1 MRNLLYRRWCSV
13 IAVCLIAIMM
23 AAIVAAAMVVR
34 RPAVPATL
42 ILTVDRDVLPADGYS
57 AAHVTAHASDG
68 RELKTVLW
76 RVEKGKGLAERE
88 TIAPVGPDVRTAYRA
103 GVTPG
108 RVELLAV
115 AQHMKPARITFDLA
129 LDPTDQFGD
138 GTPDFLR
145 LQDAAD
151 RQAFRRWFT
160 FLAESTYFQEEDER
174 PKEVNDCAALIRYAY
189 REALRTHDGP
199 WANQTHLRNLPTSES
214 VRKYDYPHTAL
225 GPNVFRTRP
234 GAFVPDDIGDG
245 AFAEFADAETLRRF
259 NAHFVSRDL
268 NAARPGDLIFF
279 RQAGQAM
286 PFHTMIYLGPSHFG
300 EGEHWLMYHTGP
312 SHTGKKK
319 DAGELRRVTVEDLMQ
334 HPYPRW
340 RPVPQNAAFLGV
352 YRWNILR
359 EAN

>member
-1 MRNLLYRRWCSV
+1 MRSFFYRRWWFV
-13 IAVCLIAIMM
+13 FAICLIAIG
-23 AAIVAAAMVVR
+23 AVAFVATRHAG
-34 RPAVPATL
+34 PAVL
-42 ILTVDRDVLPADGYS
+42 VLSVERDVVPADGH
-57 AAHVTAHASDG
+57 AAVQVTARASDG
-68 RELKTVLW
+68 RELKAVSW
-76 RVEKGKGLAERE
+76 RVEKGKGLAEME
-88 TIAPVGPDVRTAYRA
+88 AFSPVGSDLRTVYRA

-108 RVELLAV
+108 RVELLATALGV
-115 AQHMKPARITFDLA
+115 KPARVAFDLA
-129 LDPTDQFGD
+129 LDPSDQFGD

-151 RQAFRRWFT
+151 RQAFRQWFT
-160 FLAESTYFQEEDER
+160 FLAESTYFQQEDER

-189 REALRTHDGP
+189 REALRAHDGP

-225 GPNVFRTRP
+225 GANLFRTRP

-312 SHTGKKK
+312 SHTGTKK

>member
-1 MRNLLYRRWCSV
+1 MRDLFYRRWWLV
-13 IAVCLIAIMM
+13 IAIGLVAIG
-23 AAIVAAAMVVR
+23 ACALVAR
-34 RPAVPATL
+34 RHAGPAVL
-42 ILTVDRDVLPADGYS
+42 VLSVDRSVVPADGY
-57 AAHVTAHASDG
+57 AQVHVTAQASDR
-68 RELKTVLW
+68 RELRAVTW
-76 RVEKGKGLAERE
+76 RVEKGKGLADME
-88 TIAPVGPDVRTAYRA
+88 TSSPAGSDLRAVYRA

-108 RVELLAV
+108 QVELV
-115 AQHMKPARITFDLA
+115 AMAPGMRAARAAFDIA
-129 LDPTDQFGD
+129 LDPSDQFGD

-160 FLAESTYFQEEDER
+160 FLAESTYFQNEDER
-174 PKEVNDCAALIRYAY
+174 PAEVNDCAALIRYAY
-189 REALRTHDGP
+189 REALRAHDGP
-199 WANQTHLRNLPTSES
+199 WANQLHLKNLPRSES

-225 GPNVFRTRP
+225 GANLFRTRP
-234 GAFVPDDIGDG
+234 GAFVPDDIDDG

-259 NAHFVSRDL
+259 NAHFVGRDL

-286 PFHTMIYLGPSHFG
+286 PFHTMTYLGPSHFG

-319 DAGELRRVTVEDLMQ
+319 DPGELRRVSVEDLMQ
-334 HPYPRW
+334 HPEPRW

>member
-1 MRNLLYRRWCSV
+1 MRTFFYRRWWFV
-13 IAVCLIAIMM
+13 ITICLIAIG
-23 AAIVAAAMVVR
+23 ALALVAR
-34 RPAVPATL
+34 RRAGPAVMV
-42 ILTVDRDVLPADGYS
+42 ISIDRAVVPADGYS
-57 AAHVTAHASDG
+57 GVQVTARASDG
-68 RELKTVLW
+68 RELTGVTW
-76 RVEKGKGLAERE
+76 RVEKGKALAEME
-88 TIAPVGPDVRTAYRA
+88 TVSPVGSDSRAVYRS

-108 RVELLAV
+108 TVELAV
-115 AQHMKPARITFDLA
+115 SATGVKPARVSFDLA
-129 LDPTDQFGD
+129 LDPADQFGD

-145 LQDAAD
+145 LQDGAD
-151 RQAFRRWFT
+151 RQAFRQWFT
-160 FLAESTYFQEEDER
+160 FLAESTYFQSENER
-174 PKEVNDCAALIRYAY
+174 PSEVNDCAALIRYAY

-199 WANQTHLRNLPTSES
+199 WANQLHLKSLPTSES

-225 GPNVFRTRP
+225 EASLFRTRP
-234 GAFVPDDIGDG
+234 GAFEPDDIADG

-312 SHTGKKK
+312 SHSGKKK
-319 DAGELRRVTVEDLMQ
+319 DPGELRRVTVENLMQ

>member
-1 MRNLLYRRWCSV
+1 MRTLSYRRWWFV
-13 IAVCLIAIMM
+13 IAICLIAITS
-23 AAIVAAAMVVR
+23 AAFVVR
-34 RPAVPATL
+34 WHERPAALVL
-42 ILTVDRDVLPADGYS
+42 SVDRALVPADGY
-57 AAHVTAHASDG
+57 AEVHVTAHASDG
-68 RELKTVLW
+68 RELKVVSW
-76 RVEKGKGLAERE
+76 RVEKGKGLAEIE
-88 TIAPVGPDVRTAYRA
+88 TFAPVGPDMRATYRA
-103 GVTPG
+103 GITPG
-108 RVELLAV
+108 QVELLAV
-115 AQHMKPARITFDLA
+115 APGAKAARVAFSLA

-145 LQDAAD
+145 LQDATD

-160 FLAESTYFQEEDER
+160 FLAESTYFQKEGER
-174 PKEVNDCAALIRYAY
+174 PGEVNDCAALIRYAY
-189 REALRTHDGP
+189 REALHAHDGP
-199 WANQTHLRNLPTSES
+199 WADQLHLRSLPRSES

-225 GPNVFRTRP
+225 GANLFRTRP
-234 GAFVPDDIGDG
+234 GVFVPEDIKDG

-259 NAHFVSRDL
+259 NTHFVSRDL

-279 RQAGQAM
+279 RQLGQTM

-300 EGEHWLMYHTGP
+300 DGEHWLMYHTGP
-312 SHTGKKK
+312 SHEGKKK
-319 DAGELRRVTVEDLMQ
+319 DPGELRRVSVEDLMQ

>member
-1 MRNLLYRRWCSV
+1 MRRLFHRRWWVV
-13 IAVCLIAIMM
+13 IAICGIAIG
-23 AAIVAAAMVVR
+23 ATAFVAR
-34 RPAVPATL
+34 RHTGPATL
-42 ILTVDRDVLPADGYS
+42 VLSVDRAVVPADGYS
-57 AAHVTAHASDG
+57 EVHVTAHASDG
-68 RELKTVLW
+68 RELSGLKW
-76 RVEKGKGLAERE
+76 RVEKGKGLAEMV
-88 TIAPVGPDVRTAYRA
+88 APAGSDARAAYRA

-108 RVELLAV
+108 QVELV
-115 AQHMKPARITFDLA
+115 AATQGAKPARVSFDLV
-129 LDPTDQFGD
+129 LDPSDQFGD

-151 RQAFRRWFT
+151 RNAFRQWFT
-160 FLAESTYFQEEDER
+160 FLAESTYFQSDVQR
-174 PKEVNDCAALIRYAY
+174 PAEVNDCAALIRYAY

-199 WANQTHLRNLPTSES
+199 WANQLHLKNLPTSES

-225 GPNVFRTRP
+225 GANIFRTQP
-234 GAFVPDDIGDG
+234 GAFVPDDISDG

-259 NAHFVSRDL
+259 NAQFVSRDL
-268 NAARPGDLIFF
+268 NAVRPGDLIFF

-286 PFHTMIYLGPSHFG
+286 PFHAMIYLGPSHFG
-300 EGEHWLMYHTGP
+300 EGGHWLMYHTGP

-319 DAGELRRVTVEDLMQ
+319 DPGELRRVSVEDLMQ
-334 HPYPRW
+334 HPEPRW

>member
-1 MRNLLYRRWCSV
+1 VS
-13 IAVCLIAIMM
+13 
-23 AAIVAAAMVVR
+23 
-34 RPAVPATL
+34 
-42 ILTVDRDVLPADGYS
+42 
-57 AAHVTAHASDG
+57 
-68 RELKTVLW
+68 
-76 RVEKGKGLAERE
+76 
-88 TIAPVGPDVRTAYRA
+88 
-103 GVTPG
+103 
-108 RVELLAV
+108 
-115 AQHMKPARITFDLA
+115 FDIA

-145 LQDAAD
+145 LHDAGD
-151 RQAFRRWFT
+151 RNAFRQWFT
-160 FLAESTYFQEEDER
+160 FLAESTYFQNEGER
-174 PKEVNDCAALIRYAY
+174 PAEVNDCAALIRYAY
-189 REALRTHDGP
+189 REALRAHDGQ
-199 WANQTHLRNLPTSES
+199 WANQLHLKNLPTSES

-225 GPNVFRTRP
+225 GANLFRTRP
-234 GAFVPDDIGDG
+234 RAFEPEDIGDG

-259 NAHFVSRDL
+259 NAHFVSRDV

-319 DAGELRRVTVEDLMQ
+319 DPGELRRVTVEDLMR
-334 HPYPRW
+334 HPEPRW